1 MRYGISITSFA
12 KERLQ
17 IRYLRIDYNPMP
29 FNRFQKLLICLSLSV
44 TIFGTGAYAQFTRGY
59 QMTFG
64 KNRVQYN
71 DFLWTYYRFAN
82 FDTYY
87 YLGGQELAQYTGR
100 VADKEIAEIEQLFD
114 YRINGRFQFVIYNK
128 LSDFKQSNI
137 GLEGE
142 EANTNTGGLTKIIGS
157 KVLIYFDGDYRH
169 FREQIRA
176 GVAQVM
182 INQLMYGGSIKDRLQ
197 SAVLLNLPDWYV
209 QGLISYVAKGWTVED
224 DNRMR
229 DGINTGRYKKFNSL
243 AGNEAVFAGQ
253 SLWNYVVET
262 YGTSSVS
269 NLIYMTRINRNI
281 ESGFIYVIGSPL
293 KELTRNWLDYYQ
305 RNYLNEDKSRT
316 TPPGKPVV
324 TVKKPNRTVSQVKV
338 SPDGNQLAYVVNNL
352 GKYRVYLYDIRTHK
366 RKRLSKGGYKS
377 VNQNID
383 NSFPVLAWHPTGRY
397 VAAIKEKKGKVWLD
411 YYTPGKRI
419 KRETNKFFY
428 FDKVLDFSYSS
439 SGNEIVLTGIQK
451 GQSDIYT
458 FNPRTKTYQ
467 QLTKDRWDDANPK
480 FVLNDR
486 YIIFNSTRTEDSLK
500 TTSFR
505 QKNEIVT
512 SPTSDIYLFDYFNK
526 SEKLIAI
533 TSTPLVNETMPMM
546 IDSSH
551 FSFLSDENGIV
562 NRYIATLDSTIA
574 FIDTTIHYRYIVNS
588 KPASDYQRSIL
599 SQDVNPYKTR
609 LAELYKAN
617 NRFELYLNPLNN
629 IASTELLPLKKTTL
643 RFKIDKSPLP
653 QVKQVKSTPTIT
665 LPEPGKKQSGETN
678 VNDSTKI
685 DINNYSFQ
693 TDFPKRKSKTQEP
706 EKQPAPAITDTTNA
720 KAPIAIVDSSDSK
733 PVTPDS
739 IAYQMPKQR
748 NYEIAFSPGYLL
760 TQLDNSLLN
769 ETYQSYTGGAVYFDP
784 GLNALFKIGLNDLM
798 DDYRII
804 GGMRLS
810 GNLNSNEYYA
820 SFENLKKRVD
830 KQISFYRQ
838 SREEVTSQS
847 YYKINTHELKYSTRY
862 PLNDLASIR
871 GSISYRNDRRVNLST
886 DIANLIEKN
895 NSQNWGSARAEY
907 VYDNTISTGLNLY
920 NGLRFKLFAEYF
932 NQVDASKKNLAVLGA
947 DFRYYLKIH
956 RQLIWATRFATS
968 TSLGNNKLVYYLGST
983 DNSFVPNDNF
993 NYDIQVDQSQ
1003 NYAFQAVATNL
1014 RGFVQNI
1021 RNGNSF
1027 ALINSEIR
1035 FPIFQYLINKP
1046 IRSDFFRNFQII
1058 GFGDIGTAWTGSS
1071 PYSKNNAL
1079 FKKDYN
1085 GNPISISVTKN
1096 VEPIV
1101 GGYGF
1106 GLRTRLLGYFMRA
1119 DWAWGVDDGAVQP
1132 RIFYFSLGLD
1142 F

>member
-1 MRYGISITSFA
+1 MS
-12 KERLQ
+12 L
-17 IRYLRIDYNPMP
+17 
-29 FNRFQKLLICLSLSV
+29 NRFQKLLICLTLLVSLFS
-44 TIFGTGAYAQFTRGY
+44 TEAFAQFTRGY

-71 DFLWTYYRFAN
+71 DFLWTYYRFSN

-100 VADKEIAEIEQLFD
+100 IADKEIAEIEQLFD
-114 YRINGRFQFVIYNK
+114 YRINGRFQFIIYNK
-128 LSDFKQSNI
+128 LSDFKQSNL

-169 FREQIRA
+169 LREQIRA
-176 GVAQVM
+176 GISQVM

-197 SAVLLNLPDWYV
+197 SAVLLNLPDWYI
-209 QGLISYVAKGWTVED
+209 QGLISFVAKGWTIED

-229 DGINTGRYKKFNSL
+229 DGINTGRYKKFNRL
-243 AGNEAVFAGQ
+243 AGDEAIFAGQ
-253 SLWNYVVET
+253 SLWNYIIET
-262 YGTSSVS
+262 YGSSSVS

-281 ESGFIYVIGSPL
+281 ESGFVYVIGSPL
-293 KELTRNWLDYYQ
+293 KELSRNWLDYYQ
-305 RNYLNEDKSRT
+305 RNYLNEDLSRT
-316 TPPGKPVV
+316 TPMGKPIV
-324 TVKKPNRTVSQVKV
+324 TVKKANRVVSQVKV

-352 GKYRVYLYDIRTHK
+352 GKYKVYLFDIRTHK
-366 RKRLSKGGYKS
+366 RTRLSKGGYKS
-377 VNQNID
+377 TNQNID
-383 NSFPVLAWHPTGRY
+383 NTFPVLAWHPTGRY

-411 YYTPGKRI
+411 YYTPGKRV

-439 SGNEIVLTGIQK
+439 TGSEIVLTGIQK

-458 FNPRTKTYQ
+458 FNPRTKTYL
-467 QLTKDRWDDANPK
+467 QLTKDRWDDANAK

-486 YIIFNSTRTEDSLK
+486 YVIFNSTRTEDSIK
-500 TTSFR
+500 PTSFR
-505 QKNEIVT
+505 QKEVVIT
-512 SPTSDIYLFDYFNK
+512 SPTSDVYLYDYQNK
-526 SEKLIAI
+526 SEKLIGI
-533 TSTPLVNETMPMM
+533 TATPLISETMPMM
-546 IDSSH
+546 VDSSH
-551 FSFLSDENGIV
+551 FSYLSDENGIV
-562 NRYIATLDSTIA
+562 NRYIATLDSTVA
-574 FIDTTIHYRYIVNS
+574 FIDTTIHYRYIVNA
-588 KPASDYQRSIL
+588 KPATDYQRSIL
-599 SQDVNPYKTR
+599 SQDVNTLNTR
-609 LAELYKAN
+609 LAELYKNN
-617 NRFELYLNPLNN
+617 NRFELYLNPLKNN
-629 IASTELLPLKKTTL
+629 TTTELLPLKKTIL
-643 RFKIDKSPLP
+643 RFKLDKAPLP
-653 QVKQVKSTPTIT
+653 QVKQIKSTPAFT
-665 LPEPGKKQSGETN
+665 LPEPNKNKSAETK
-678 VNDSTKI
+678 VVDSTKI

-693 TDFPKRKSKTQEP
+693 TDFPKRKNKNQES
-706 EKQPAPAITDTTNA
+706 EKKLAPSVADTTNN
-720 KAPIAIVDSSDSK
+720 KSNGAIIDATVK
-733 PVTPDS
+733 KITTPDS
-739 IAYQMPKQR
+739 IAFQMPKQR
-748 NYEIAFSPGYLL
+748 NYEIAFAPGYLL

-830 KQISFYRQ
+830 EQISFYRQ
-838 SREEVTSQS
+838 SREEVTELS
-847 YYKINTHELKYSTRY
+847 YYKINTHELKYTTRY
-862 PLNDLASIR
+862 PFSDLASVR

-886 DIANLIEKN
+886 DITNLIEKN
-895 NSQNWGSARAEY
+895 SSQKCGSVKAEY
-907 VYDNTISTGLNLY
+907 VYDNTINTGLNLY
-920 NGLRFKLFAEYF
+920 NGLRFKLFAEYY
-932 NQVDASKKNLAVLGA
+932 NQAEVSTKKLAVVGA

-968 TSLGNNKLVYYLGST
+968 TSFGNNKLVYYLGST
-983 DNSFVPNDNF
+983 DNSFVPNNNF
-993 NYDIQVDQSQ
+993 NYDIQIDQAQ

-1046 IRSDFFRNFQII
+1046 IRSDLFRNFQII
-1058 GFGDIGTAWTGSS
+1058 GFGDIGTAWTGAS

-1119 DWAWGVDDGAVQP
+1119 DWAWGVDDGSVQP
-1132 RIFYFSLGLD
+1132 RLFYFSLGLD

>member
-1 MRYGISITSFA
+1 LTP
-12 KERLQ
+12 L
-17 IRYLRIDYNPMP
+17 
-29 FNRFQKLLICLSLSV
+29 
-44 TIFGTGAYAQFTRGY
+44 
-59 QMTFG
+59 
-64 KNRVQYN
+64 
-71 DFLWTYYRFAN
+71 
-82 FDTYY
+82 
-87 YLGGQELAQYTGR
+87 
-100 VADKEIAEIEQLFD
+100 
-114 YRINGRFQFVIYNK
+114 
-128 LSDFKQSNI
+128 
-137 GLEGE
+137 
-142 EANTNTGGLTKIIGS
+142 NTN
-157 KVLIYFDGDYRH
+157 
-169 FREQIRA
+169 
-176 GVAQVM
+176 
-182 INQLMYGGSIKDRLQ
+182 
-197 SAVLLNLPDWYV
+197 
-209 QGLISYVAKGWTVED
+209 
-224 DNRMR
+224 
-229 DGINTGRYKKFNSL
+229 
-243 AGNEAVFAGQ
+243 
-253 SLWNYVVET
+253 
-262 YGTSSVS
+262 
-269 NLIYMTRINRNI
+269 
-281 ESGFIYVIGSPL
+281 
-293 KELTRNWLDYYQ
+293 
-305 RNYLNEDKSRT
+305 
-316 TPPGKPVV
+316 V
-324 TVKKPNRTVSQVKV
+324 T
-338 SPDGNQLAYVVNNL
+338 A
-352 GKYRVYLYDIRTHK
+352 
-366 RKRLSKGGYKS
+366 
-377 VNQNID
+377 
-383 NSFPVLAWHPTGRY
+383 
-397 VAAIKEKKGKVWLD
+397 
-411 YYTPGKRI
+411 
-419 KRETNKFFY
+419 
-428 FDKVLDFSYSS
+428 
-439 SGNEIVLTGIQK
+439 
-451 GQSDIYT
+451 
-458 FNPRTKTYQ
+458 
-467 QLTKDRWDDANPK
+467 
-480 FVLNDR
+480 
-486 YIIFNSTRTEDSLK
+486 
-500 TTSFR
+500 
-505 QKNEIVT
+505 
-512 SPTSDIYLFDYFNK
+512 
-526 SEKLIAI
+526 
-533 TSTPLVNETMPMM
+533 
-546 IDSSH
+546 
-551 FSFLSDENGIV
+551 
-562 NRYIATLDSTIA
+562 
-574 FIDTTIHYRYIVNS
+574 
-588 KPASDYQRSIL
+588 
-599 SQDVNPYKTR
+599 
-609 LAELYKAN
+609 
-617 NRFELYLNPLNN
+617 
-629 IASTELLPLKKTTL
+629 ELLPLKKTSL

-653 QVKQVKSTPTIT
+653 QAKQIKATPTIT
-665 LPEPGKKQSGETN
+665 LPDQNKKKSGDTSIS
-678 VNDSTKI
+678 DSTKI

-693 TDFPKRKSKTQEP
+693 TDFPKRKTKTQEP
-706 EKQPAPAITDTTNA
+706 EKQITPSTTDTTKIISGVIDTIEN
-720 KAPIAIVDSSDSK
+720 K
-733 PVTPDS
+733 PSTPDS
-739 IAYQMPKQR
+739 IFYQMPKQR
-748 NYEIAFSPGYLL
+748 NYEIAFAPGYLL

-838 SREEVTSQS
+838 SREEVTNLS

-886 DIANLIEKN
+886 DIANLQEPN

-932 NQVDASKKNLAVLGA
+932 NQVDATKKNLAVLGA

-968 TSLGNNKLVYYLGST
+968 TSFGNNKLVYYLGST

-1058 GFGDIGTAWTGSS
+1058 GFGDIGTAWTGIS

-1079 FKKDYN
+1079 FKKDYS